1 MGRKI
6 RDRDDA
12 FACLHAWQASGLT
25 LSAWSRSHGIDGRSL
40 HCWQVNLERGSRKK
54 AATAVVELVPT
65 PSPGAARY
73 LVRVDDIEVEVGDD
87 FREETLERLLR
98 VLVAC

>member
-12 FACLHAWQASGLT
+12 FACLSAWQASGLT
-25 LSAWSRSHGIDGRSL
+25 LSAWSQSNGVDGRSL
-40 HCWQVNLERGSRKK
+40 HCWQVNLRRGRQAK
-54 AATAVVELVPT
+54 ARAAMVELIAVPAA
-65 PSPGAARY
+65 PSARY
-73 LVRVDDIEVEVGDD
+73 VVRVDGIEVEVDD
-87 FREETLERLLR
+87 SFREDTLERLLQ

>member
-12 FACLHAWQASGLT
+12 VACLSAWQASGLP
-25 LSAWSRSHGIDGRSL
+25 LSAWSQSNGVDGRSL
-40 HCWQVNLERGSRKK
+40 HCWQVNLRRGRRSKTT
-54 AATAVVELVPT
+54 AAVVELVPRRDA
-65 PSPGAARY
+65 PLARY
-73 LVRVDDIEVEVGDD
+73 VVRVDDVEVEVGDD
-87 FREETLERLLR
+87 FREDTLERLLR